1 MNTSIYY
8 RSWCCKKCIIFKVD
22 FYQGLKAP
30 FGAPLQIHCILSMLI
45 RSVAMQTHAHSRH
58 LFPRHEFT
66 FCYSVVRHR
75 RAHWKCIQRFRG
87 KLYYCAIRC
96 FSMHWKWQ
104 RATILMVNGLGNFIM
119 TIKRFTLILKQKV
132 CCNVAAIFLLTF
144 FLPLQDNN
152 LLPRFCFPS

>member
-1 MNTSIYY
+1 MKTSIYY

-30 FGAPLQIHCILSMLI
+30 FAAPLQIHCILSILI
-45 RSVAMQTHAHSRH
+45 RSVAMHTHAHSRR

-75 RAHWKCIQRFRG
+75 SAHWKCIQRFRG
-87 KLYYCAIRC
+87 KLYYCTIRC

-132 CCNVAAIFLLTF
+132 CCDVAAISLLTF
-144 FLPLQDNN
+144 FFTTS
-152 LLPRFCFPS
+152 R